1 MVLPVILLHTQPI
14 PALMIGGILYAVVL
28 LLLRPLDANEVD
40 QLLQML
46 PNRIAESKLTRIIL
60 GNKQG

>member
-1 MVLPVILLHTQPI
+1 
-14 PALMIGGILYAVVL
+14 MIGGILYAVVL